1 MEINLVIG
9 GAKSGKSAFAERQ
22 LAGEKQVCYLAT
34 GMVFP
39 DDPEWLEKIHVHQK
53 RRPASW
59 GTQEQYR
66 DLALWLE
73 KASYQHYLLDS
84 VTSMTSQ
91 WLLEGGEKTRTE
103 LEKEL
108 KEEWQEIFRVLASK
122 EGTCWIVT
130 DEVGL
135 SLVPDSQLGRD
146 FRDLLGQVNQW
157 IAEEADRVYLV
168 IAGLVQELK

>member
-9 GAKSGKSAFAERQ
+9 GAKSGKSAFAEKQ
-22 LAGEKQVCYLAT
+22 LAEEDQVCYVAT
-34 GMVFP
+34 GMLFP
-39 DDPEWLEKIHVHQK
+39 DDTEWLEKVQRHQK

-73 KASYQHYLLDS
+73 KNNYQHYLIDS

-91 WLLEGGEKTRTE
+91 WLLEGEGKTRVMIE
-103 LEKEL
+103 QDL
-108 KEEWQEIFRVLASK
+108 KKEWQEIFRVLNSK

-135 SLVPDSQLGRD
+135 SLVPDYQLGRD

-157 IAEEADRVYLV
+157 IAEEANRVYLV